1 MDAAERQLLDETV
14 RDAVTGA
21 VVSGADAAAVDKV
34 LTDVGWLEMLEAE
47 PRDATAIVFTALGLA
62 NGAASALDDVVASAL
77 GVAPR
82 SDLAVVLPAYG
93 SWDAPGRVDDGTVSA
108 TGLAG
113 PRVTSASEVLVVVA
127 AGSDLSAVTVPS
139 TAVDATP
146 AYGADPEGGLH
157 TVRVEHDATSAATL
171 APGALEPSAWIDAVA
186 AGRRAVA
193 HQIAGASRTAL
204 DLARTHALEREQFGR
219 SIAKFQ
225 AVRHRLAETLVAIE
239 ALDATLGAAWD
250 EPGPM
255 TAALASAQAGRTA
268 RIVAAHCQQ
277 VLAGIG
283 FTTDHPF
290 HRYLKRTMA
299 LEGLFGT
306 TDEIVLDL
314 GRQLLDSRKV
324 PRLIEL

>member
-1 MDAAERQLLDETV
+1 MDAAERQLLEETV
-14 RDAVTGA
+14 RDAITDA
-21 VVSGADAAAVDKV
+21 VVSGADAPAVDKV
-34 LTDVGWLEMLEAE
+34 LTDLGWLEMLDAE

-62 NGAASALDDVVASAL
+62 NAAASPLDDVVATAL
-77 GVAPR
+77 GVTPR
-82 SDLAVVLPAYG
+82 PDLAVVLPAYG
-93 SWDAPGRVDDGTVSA
+93 SWDAPGRVERGTVSA
-108 TGLAG
+108 AG
-113 PRVTSASEVLVVVA
+113 IATHRVTTASEVLVVGA
-127 AGSDLSAVTVPS
+127 AGSELSAVVVPS
-139 TAVDATP
+139 AAIDATP
-146 AYGADPEGGLH
+146 ARGADPDGGWH
-157 TVRVEHDATSAATL
+157 TVVVERGTGAEHSL
-171 APGALEPSAWIDAVA
+171 APDAWLDAVA
-186 AGRRAVA
+186 AGRRAIG

-204 DLARTHALEREQFGR
+204 DLARTHAVEREQFGR
-219 SIAKFQ
+219 PVAKFQ

-239 ALDATLGAAWD
+239 ALEATLSAAWD
-250 EPGPM
+250 EPGPV

-268 RIVAAHCQQ
+268 RIVATHCQQ

-314 GRQLLDSRKV
+314 GRQLLETRTV

>member
-14 RDAVTGA
+14 RDAVTDA
-21 VVSGADAAAVDKV
+21 AASGADAAAVDKV
-34 LTDVGWLEMLEAE
+34 LLDLGWLEMLDAE
-47 PRDATAIVFTALGLA
+47 PRDATAIVFTALGLV
-62 NGAASALDDVVASAL
+62 NGAASALDDVLAAAL
-77 GVAPR
+77 GVTPR
-82 SDLAVVLPAYG
+82 PDLAVLIPAFGTWSVPGVVEG
-93 SWDAPGRVDDGTVSA
+93 STVSA
-108 TGLAG
+108 AGLGTARVAG
-113 PRVTSASEVLVVVA
+113 ASEMLVVA
-127 AGSDLSAVTVPS
+127 TGTELTAVSVPS
-139 TAVDATP
+139 TAVDASP
-146 AYGADPEGGLH
+146 ARGADPDGGLH
-157 TVRVEHDATSAATL
+157 IVALEHDAGATHAL
-171 APGALEPSAWIDAVA
+171 DPGAWDDAVA

-193 HQIAGASRTAL
+193 HQICGASRTAL

-219 SIAKFQ
+219 SIGKFQ

-239 ALDATLGAAWD
+239 ALEATLLAAWD
-250 EPGPM
+250 EPGAM

-306 TDEIVLDL
+306 TDEIVVDL
-314 GRQLLDSRKV
+314 GRQLLETRV
-324 PRLIEL
+324 APRLIEL